1 MVNGWSISNSHF
13 KISYQMGTNILLVG
27 IGGGI
32 GSILRYLLQ
41 RWLNTNFPYGTLL
54 VNIGGC
60 LLIGLLWG
68 LFTRHVDE
76 QRRLLLVTGF
86 CGGFTT
92 FSTFT
97 YEGVAMMLENRWL
110 IFLLYIFLSVA
121 LGLAATYLGY
131 KITSS

>member
-1 MVNGWSISNSHF
+1 
-13 KISYQMGTNILLVG
+13 MGINILLVG
-27 IGGGI
+27 IGGSI

-41 RWLNTNFPYGTLL
+41 RKFNAHFPYGTLL
-54 VNIGGC
+54 VNLLGC

-76 QRRLLLVTGF
+76 HKRLLFVTGF

-97 YEGVAMMLENRWL
+97 HEGIQMLMEDRWPTF
-110 IFLLYIFLSVA
+110 FLYVLSSVII
-121 LGLAATYLGY
+121 GLAATYFGY
-131 KITSS
+131 KLTS

>member
-1 MVNGWSISNSHF
+1 
-13 KISYQMGTNILLVG
+13 MGTNILLVG

>member
-1 MVNGWSISNSHF
+1 
-13 KISYQMGTNILLVG
+13 MGTNILLVG

-41 RWLNTNFPYGTLL
+41 RTFNVHFPYGTLF
-54 VNIGGC
+54 VNLLGC

-68 LFTRHVDE
+68 LFTRHIDE
-76 QRRLLLVTGF
+76 QKRLLFVTGF

-97 YEGVAMMLENRWL
+97 YEGVQMMMEDRWL
-110 IFLLYIFLSVA
+110 IFFSYVLSSVII
-121 LGLAATYLGY
+121 GLAATYFGY
-131 KITSS
+131 KLTS

>member
-1 MVNGWSISNSHF
+1 
-13 KISYQMGTNILLVG
+13 MGINILLVG

-41 RWLNTNFPYGTLL
+41 RSLNVNFPYGTLV
-54 VNIGGC
+54 VNIAGC

-68 LFTRHVDE
+68 IFTRHIDE

-97 YEGVAMMLENRWL
+97 YEGVQMLMENRWMTF
-110 IFLLYIFLSVA
+110 IFYTFLSVVG
-121 LGLAATYLGY
+121 GLTATYFGY
-131 KITSS
+131 KLTS